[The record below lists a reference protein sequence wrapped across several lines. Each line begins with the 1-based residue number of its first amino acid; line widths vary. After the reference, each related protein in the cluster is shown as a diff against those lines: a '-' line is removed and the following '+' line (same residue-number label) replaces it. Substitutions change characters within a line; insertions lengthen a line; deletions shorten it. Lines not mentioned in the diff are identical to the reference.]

1 MTVLYLFGFDRIG
14 VAVSDI
20 YFVDPEP
27 LPGQEGAERGVR
39 LELRYLEAGE
49 LKGSIYS
56 ARPIAVDRPLWRVD
70 LLESVEGT
78 PGSFDRTHHHPGLD
92 GWEPGRRVFDKGLS
106 QEPLKWLAEHL
117 ADLEGCS
124 TGPGCSV
131 TRSARPTWRGCASGP
146 RRSSKRSAA
155 CSTPYAPSPPRARRA
170 PACGQ
175 AGCDPPGHGTAGRR
189 WCRVSLLPRNGL
201 LRNRLLA
208 AHKRHVVQAGALV

>member
-1 MTVLYLFGFDRIG
+1 MLYLFGFDRIG

-117 ADLEGCS
+117 ADLEGVLDRA
-124 TGPGCSV
+124 GV
-131 TRSARPTWRGCASGP
+131 QRDEV
-146 RRSSKRSAA
+146 
-155 CSTPYAPSPPRARRA
+155 SPADVAGLRERA
-170 PACGQ
+170 PEIVETVG
-175 AGCDPPGHGTAGRR
+175 
-189 WCRVSLLPRNGL
+189 
-201 LRNRLLA
+201 RLLDTVRA
-208 AHKRHVVQAGALV
+208 QSPEGPAGTSVRASWL